1 MNESKTNCPSGG
13 EELGEYMKKHNLI
26 VAQGGG
32 PTAVINASLAGVVAE
47 AQKHPEI
54 DRIYAGHHGIE
65 GMMKEDFIDVTNMS
79 ATDIERLKMTPS
91 SAVGS
96 CRYKVSE
103 KDHDR
108 IIEVLHKHNIKY
120 FFYNGGNDSM
130 DTCNKVS
137 KIAGD
142 IQVIGVPKTIDNDL
156 AITDHCPGFGSAARF
171 AATATL
177 EYGLDIRA
185 LPIHVGVIE
194 IMGRN
199 AGWLVAATALARTQG
214 FAAPHLIYFP
224 ERAFNKEKFVA
235 DVKAAQKKYG
245 YGIVVAVSEGVCY
258 ENGEPVAD
266 SGMVDGFGHKIPGG
280 TAQALSN
287 ILLQNGIKSRAE
299 KPGLT
304 GRASKLT
311 IAPCDVEEAFEAGK
325 IAVKSA
331 VAGKSGYMVGYKRV
345 SSAPYKISYE
355 LIELAKV
362 ANVENVLPDSYINAE
377 GNDVTPAFV
386 EYCKP
391 LIGGE
396 LGDYFKFDN

>member
-1 MNESKTNCPSGG
+1 MT
-13 EELGEYMKKHNLI
+13 KHNLI
-26 VAQGGG
+26 IAQGGG

-47 AQKHPEI
+47 AQLHPEI
-54 DRIYAGHHGIE
+54 DRIYAGRGGIE
-65 GMMKEDFIDVTNMS
+65 GMMKEEFIDLTDMS
-79 ATDIERLKMTPS
+79 STDIERLKLTPS

-96 CRYKVSE
+96 CRYKVTE

-108 IIEVLHKHNIKY
+108 IIEVLRKHNIKY

-142 IQVIGVPKTIDNDL
+142 IVVIGVPKTIDNDL

-194 IMGRN
+194 VMGRN

-214 FAAPHLIYFP
+214 FKAPHLIYFP
-224 ERAFNKEKFVA
+224 ERVFDRDRFIA
-235 DVKAAQKKYG
+235 DVKATQAKYG
-245 YGIVVAVSEGVCY
+245 YGIVVAVSEGICHAS
-258 ENGEPVAD
+258 GEPVAD
-266 SGMVDGFGHKIPGG
+266 SGMLDGFGHKIPGG

-287 ILLQNGIKSRAE
+287 ILLQAGIKSRAE

-311 IAPCDVEEAFEAGK
+311 IAQCDVDEAFEAGR
-325 IAVKSA
+325 IAVKTA
-331 VAGKSGYMVGYKRV
+331 VDGKSGFMVGYTRV
-345 SSAPYKISYE
+345 SSDPYKIDYE

-362 ANVENVLPDSYINAE
+362 ANVENVLPDNFINEA
-377 GNDVTPAFV
+377 GNDVTDAFI

-396 LGDYFKFDN
+396 LEDYFKFDF

>member
-1 MNESKTNCPSGG
+1 ME
-13 EELGEYMKKHNLI
+13 KHNLI
-26 VAQGGG
+26 IAQGGG

-65 GMMKEDFIDVTNMS
+65 GMMNEAFIDVSGM
-79 ATDIERLKMTPS
+79 AAPDIERLARTPS

-96 CRYKVSE
+96 CRYKVTE

-108 IIEVLHKHNIKY
+108 IIEVLRKHNIKY

-137 KIAGD
+137 RIAGD
-142 IQVIGVPKTIDNDL
+142 IRVIGVPKTIDNDL
-156 AITDHCPGFGSAARF
+156 AVTDHCPGFGSAARF
-171 AATATL
+171 AAIATL

-199 AGWLVAATALARTQG
+199 AGWLTAATALARTQG
-214 FAAPHLIYFP
+214 FNAPHLIYLP
-224 ERAFNKEKFVA
+224 ERAFSREKFIA
-235 DVKAAQKKYG
+235 DVMAAQEKHG
-245 YGIVVAVSEGVCY
+245 YGIVVAVSEGVCH
-258 ENGEPVAD
+258 EDGSPVAD

-287 ILLQNGIKSRAE
+287 ILLQSGIKSRAE

-304 GRASKLT
+304 GRASRLT
-311 IAPCDVEEAFEAGK
+311 VADCDREEAFKAGEL
-325 IAVKSA
+325 AVKAA
-331 VAGKSGYMVGYKRV
+331 VQGKTGYMVSYRRV
-345 SSAPYKISYE
+345 SSDPYRIDYE
-355 LIELAKV
+355 LVELEKV
-362 ANVENVLPDSYINAE
+362 ANVENVMPDSFISRA

-396 LGDYFKFDN
+396 LPDYFKFDF

>member
-1 MNESKTNCPSGG
+1 ME
-13 EELGEYMKKHNLI
+13 KHNLI
-26 VAQGGG
+26 IAQGGG
-32 PTAVINASLAGVVAE
+32 PTAVINASLAGVVSE

-54 DRIYAGHHGIE
+54 DRIFAGHHGIE
-65 GMMKEDFIDVTNMS
+65 GMMNEDFIDVTDMS
-79 ATDIERLKMTPS
+79 GEDIERLARTPS

-96 CRYKVSE
+96 CRYKVSD

-108 IIEVLHKHNIKY
+108 IIEVLRKHNIKY

-142 IQVIGVPKTIDNDL
+142 IKVIGVPKTIDNDL
-156 AITDHCPGFGSAARF
+156 AVTDHCPGFGSAARF
-171 AATATL
+171 AAIATL

-199 AGWLVAATALARTQG
+199 AGWLTAATALARTQG
-214 FAAPHLIYFP
+214 FEAPHLIYMP
-224 ERAFNKEKFVA
+224 ERSFSKEQFVM
-235 DVKAAQKKYG
+235 DVKAAQEKHG

-258 ENGEPVAD
+258 EDGSPVAD

-287 ILLQNGIKSRAE
+287 ILLQEGIKSRSE

-304 GRASKLT
+304 GRASKST
-311 IAPCDVEEAFEAGK
+311 VADCDRVEAIKVGEL
-325 IAVKSA
+325 AVKAA
-331 VAGKSGYMVGYKRV
+331 VEGKSGYMVSYKRV
-345 SSAPYKISYE
+345 SAEPYQIDYE
-355 LIELAKV
+355 LVELEKV
-362 ANVENVLPDSYINAE
+362 ANVENLLPDNFISEA
-377 GNDVTPAFV
+377 GNDVTDAFV

-396 LGDYFKFDN
+396 LADYFKFDF

>member
-1 MNESKTNCPSGG
+1 
-13 EELGEYMKKHNLI
+13 MKKHNLI
-26 VAQGGG
+26 IAQGGG

-54 DRIYAGHHGIE
+54 GRIYAGRGGIE
-65 GMMKEDFIDVTNMS
+65 GAMKEKFIDLTDMS
-79 ATDIERLKMTPS
+79 ARDIERLKLTPS

-96 CRYKVSE
+96 CRYKVTE

-108 IIEVLHKHNIKY
+108 IIEVLRKHDIKY

-142 IQVIGVPKTIDNDL
+142 ISVIGVPKTIDNDL
-156 AITDHCPGFGSAARF
+156 AVTDHCPGFGSAARY
-171 AATATL
+171 AAITTL

-224 ERAFNKEKFVA
+224 ERAFDRQKFVA
-235 DVKAAQKKYG
+235 DVKAAQAKYG
-245 YGIVVAVSEGVCY
+245 YGIVVAVSEGICY
-258 ENGEPVAD
+258 ADGKPVAD

-287 ILLQNGIKSRAE
+287 ILLQEGIKSRAE
-299 KPGLT
+299 KPGLV

-311 IAPCDVEEAFEAGK
+311 IAQCDVDEAFEVGRV
-325 IAVKSA
+325 AVKSV
-331 VAGKSGYMVGYKRV
+331 VAGKSGFMVGYKRI
-345 SSAPYKISYE
+345 SSNPYQIGYE
-355 LIELAKV
+355 LIELEKV
-362 ANVENVLPDSYINAE
+362 ANVENVLPDNYINAA
-377 GNDVTPAFV
+377 GNDVTATFV

-396 LGDYFKFDN
+396 LEDYFKFEF

>member
-1 MNESKTNCPSGG
+1 MER
-13 EELGEYMKKHNLI
+13 HNLI
-26 VAQGGG
+26 IAQGGG
-32 PTAVINASLAGVVAE
+32 PTAVINASLAGVVSE

-65 GMMKEDFIDVTNMS
+65 GMMKEDFIDVTDMS
-79 ATDIERLKMTPS
+79 AEDIDRLARTPS

-108 IIEVLHKHNIKY
+108 IIEVLRKNNIKY

-137 KIAGD
+137 RIAGD
-142 IQVIGVPKTIDNDL
+142 IKVIGVPKTIDNDL
-156 AITDHCPGFGSAARF
+156 AVTDHCPGFGSAARF
-171 AATATL
+171 AAIATL

-199 AGWLVAATALARTQG
+199 AGWLTAATALARTQG
-214 FAAPHLIYFP
+214 FDAPHLIYMP
-224 ERAFNKEKFVA
+224 ERTFSREQFIA
-235 DVKAAQKKYG
+235 DVKAAQAKYG

-287 ILLQNGIKSRAE
+287 ILLQEGIKSRAE

-311 IAPCDVEEAFEAGK
+311 VADCDREEAIKAGEL
-325 IAVKSA
+325 AVKAA
-331 VAGKSGYMVGYKRV
+331 VAGKSGYMVGYKRL
-345 SSAPYKISYE
+345 SSQPYQIDYE
-355 LIELAKV
+355 MIELEKV
-362 ANVENVLPDSYINAE
+362 ANVENLLPDSFINEA
-377 GNDVTPAFV
+377 GNDVTEAFV
-386 EYCKP
+386 DYCKP

-396 LGDYFKFDN
+396 LEDYFKFDF

>member
-1 MNESKTNCPSGG
+1 MEQ
-13 EELGEYMKKHNLI
+13 HNLI
-26 VAQGGG
+26 IAQGGG
-32 PTAVINASLAGVVAE
+32 PTAVINASLAGVVSE

-65 GMMKEDFIDVTNMS
+65 GMMNEDFVDVTDMT
-79 ATDIERLKMTPS
+79 AEDIVRLARTPS

-96 CRYKVSE
+96 CRYKVTE

-108 IIEVLHKHNIKY
+108 IIEVLRKHNIKY

-142 IQVIGVPKTIDNDL
+142 IKVIGVPKTIDNDL
-156 AITDHCPGFGSAARF
+156 AVTDHCPGFGSAARF
-171 AATATL
+171 AAVATL

-185 LPIHVGVIE
+185 LPIHVGIIE

-199 AGWLVAATALARTQG
+199 AGWLTAATALARTQG
-214 FAAPHLIYFP
+214 FDAPHLIYMP
-224 ERAFNKEKFVA
+224 ERVFSKEQFIA
-235 DVKAAQKKYG
+235 DVKAAQEKHG

-258 ENGEPVAD
+258 EDGSPVAD

-287 ILLQNGIKSRAE
+287 ILLQEGIKSRSE

-311 IAPCDVEEAFEAGK
+311 VADCDREEAFKAGEL
-325 IAVKSA
+325 AVKAA
-331 VAGKSGYMVGYKRV
+331 VEGKSGYMVSYNRV
-345 SSAPYKISYE
+345 STEPYQIDYE
-355 LIELAKV
+355 LVELEKV
-362 ANVENVLPDSYINAE
+362 ANVENLLPDNFISEA
-377 GNDVTPAFV
+377 GNDVTDAFV

-396 LGDYFKFDN
+396 LEDYFKFDF

>member
-1 MNESKTNCPSGG
+1 MT
-13 EELGEYMKKHNLI
+13 KHNLI
-26 VAQGGG
+26 IAQGGG

-54 DRIYAGHHGIE
+54 DRIFAGHHGIE
-65 GMMKEDFIDVTNMS
+65 GMMKEDFIDVTEMS

-108 IIEVLHKHNIKY
+108 IIEVLRKNNIKY

-142 IQVIGVPKTIDNDL
+142 IIVTGVPKTIDNDL

-194 IMGRN
+194 VMGRN

-214 FAAPHLIYFP
+214 FEAPHLIYFP
-224 ERAFNKEKFVA
+224 ERSFDRDQFVA
-235 DVKAAQKKYG
+235 DVKAAQEKYG
-245 YGIVVAVSEGVCY
+245 YGIVVAVSEGICY
-258 ENGEPVAD
+258 ANGEPVAD

-287 ILLQNGIKSRAE
+287 ILLQEGIKSRAE

-311 IAPCDVEEAFEAGK
+311 IAQCDVDEAFEAGK

-331 VAGKSGYMVGYKRV
+331 VEGKSGYMVGYKRV
-345 SSAPYKISYE
+345 SSEPYKIEYE
-355 LIELAKV
+355 LIELEKV
-362 ANVENVLPDSYINAE
+362 ANVENVLPDNFINEA
-377 GNDVTPAFV
+377 GNDVTDAFV

-396 LGDYFKFDN
+396 LEDYFKFDF

>member
-1 MNESKTNCPSGG
+1 MG
-13 EELGEYMKKHNLI
+13 KHNLI
-26 VAQGGG
+26 IAQGGG

-47 AQKHPEI
+47 AQKHPDV

-65 GMMKEDFIDVTNMS
+65 GLMKEDFIDVTDLS
-79 ATDIERLKMTPS
+79 VEDIQRLKMTPS

-108 IIEVLHKHNIKY
+108 IIEVLRKHNIKY

-137 KIAGD
+137 RIAGD
-142 IQVIGVPKTIDNDL
+142 IRVIGVPKTIDNDL
-156 AITDHCPGFGSAARF
+156 AVTDHCPGFGSAARF

-199 AGWLVAATALARTQG
+199 AGWLTAATALARTQG
-214 FAAPHLIYFP
+214 FEAPHLIYLP
-224 ERAFNKEKFVA
+224 ERVFDRKRFVA
-235 DVKAAQKKYG
+235 DVKAAQEKHG

-258 ENGEPVAD
+258 ANGEPVAD

-287 ILLQNGIKSRAE
+287 ILLQEGIKSRAE

-311 IAPCDVEEAFEAGK
+311 IAPCDVDEAFTAGEL
-325 IAVKSA
+325 AVKAA
-331 VAGKSGYMVGYKRV
+331 VEGKSGYMVGTKRI
-345 SSAPYKISYE
+345 SSEPYEIEYE
-355 LIELAKV
+355 LVELEKV
-362 ANVENVLPDSYINAE
+362 ANVENGLPDEFINVA
-377 GNDVTPAFV
+377 GNDVTAAFI

-396 LGDYFKFDN
+396 LEDYFRFDF

>member
-1 MNESKTNCPSGG
+1 
-13 EELGEYMKKHNLI
+13 MKKHNLI
-26 VAQGGG
+26 IAQGGG
-32 PTAVINASLAGVVAE
+32 PTAVINASLAGVVDE

-54 DRIYAGHHGIE
+54 GRIYAGRGGIE
-65 GMMKEDFIDVTNMS
+65 GAMKEKFIDLTDMS
-79 ATDIERLKMTPS
+79 ARDIERLKFTPS

-96 CRYKVSE
+96 CRYKVTE

-108 IIEVLHKHNIKY
+108 IIEVLRKHEIKY

-142 IQVIGVPKTIDNDL
+142 ISVIGVPKTIDNDL
-156 AITDHCPGFGSAARF
+156 AVTDHCPGFGSAARY
-171 AATATL
+171 AAITTL

-185 LPIHVGVIE
+185 LPIHVGIIE

-224 ERAFNKEKFVA
+224 ERAFDRQKFVA
-235 DVKAAQKKYG
+235 DVKAAQAKYG
-245 YGIVVAVSEGVCY
+245 YGIVVAVSEGICY
-258 ENGEPVAD
+258 ADGKPVAD
-266 SGMVDGFGHKIPGG
+266 SGMVDGFGHKVPGG

-287 ILLQNGIKSRAE
+287 ILLQEGIKSRAE
-299 KPGLT
+299 KPGLV

-311 IAPCDVEEAFEAGK
+311 IAKCDVDEAFEVGRV
-325 IAVKSA
+325 AVKSV

-345 SSAPYKISYE
+345 STNPYKIDYE

-362 ANVENVLPDSYINAE
+362 ANVENVLPDNYINAE
-377 GNDVTPAFV
+377 GNDVTDAFV

-396 LGDYFKFDN
+396 LEDYFKFEF

>member
-1 MNESKTNCPSGG
+1 ME
-13 EELGEYMKKHNLI
+13 KHNLI
-26 VAQGGG
+26 IAQGGG
-32 PTAVINASLAGVVAE
+32 PTSVINASLAGVVAE

-65 GMMKEDFIDVTNMS
+65 GMMNEDFIDVTDLS
-79 ATDIERLKMTPS
+79 ATDIERLKLTPS

-108 IIEVLHKHNIKY
+108 IIEVLRKHNIKY

-142 IQVIGVPKTIDNDL
+142 IRVIGVPKTIDNDL

-171 AATATL
+171 AATTTL

-185 LPIHVGVIE
+185 LPIHVGIIE

-214 FAAPHLIYFP
+214 FEAPHLIYFP
-224 ERAFNKEKFVA
+224 ERTFDRDQFVA
-235 DVKAAQKKYG
+235 DVKAAQAKYG
-245 YGIVVAVSEGVCY
+245 YGIVVAVSEGICY
-258 ENGEPVAD
+258 ANGEPVAD

-287 ILLQNGIKSRAE
+287 ILLQEGIKSRAE
-299 KPGLT
+299 KPGLV

-311 IAPCDVEEAFEAGK
+311 AAKCDIDEAFEAGK

-331 VAGKSGYMVGYKRV
+331 VEGQSGFMVGYKRV
-345 SSAPYKISYE
+345 STEPYQIEYE
-355 LIELAKV
+355 LVELEKV
-362 ANVENVLPDSYINAE
+362 ANVENVLPDHFINEA
-377 GNDVTPAFV
+377 GNDVTDAFV

-396 LGDYFKFDN
+396 LEDYFRFEF

>member
-1 MNESKTNCPSGG
+1 
-13 EELGEYMKKHNLI
+13 MKKHNLI
-26 VAQGGG
+26 IAQGGG

-54 DRIYAGHHGIE
+54 GRIYAGRGGIE
-65 GMMKEDFIDVTNMS
+65 GAMKEKFIDLTDMS
-79 ATDIERLKMTPS
+79 ARDIERLKLTPS

-96 CRYKVSE
+96 CRYKVTE

-108 IIEVLHKHNIKY
+108 IIEVLRKHDIKY

-142 IQVIGVPKTIDNDL
+142 ISVIGVPKTIDNDL
-156 AITDHCPGFGSAARF
+156 AVTDHCPGFGSAARY
-171 AATATL
+171 AAITTL

-224 ERAFNKEKFVA
+224 ERAFDRQKFVA
-235 DVKAAQKKYG
+235 DVKAAQAKYG
-245 YGIVVAVSEGVCY
+245 YGIVVAVSEGICY
-258 ENGEPVAD
+258 ADGKPVAD
-266 SGMVDGFGHKIPGG
+266 SGMVDGFGHKIPRG

-287 ILLQNGIKSRAE
+287 ILLQEGIKSRAE
-299 KPGLT
+299 KPGLV

-311 IAPCDVEEAFEAGK
+311 IAKCDVDEAFEVGRV
-325 IAVKSA
+325 AVKSV

-345 SSAPYKISYE
+345 STNPYKIDYE

-362 ANVENVLPDSYINAE
+362 ANVENVLPDNYINAE
-377 GNDVTPAFV
+377 GNDVTDAFV

-396 LGDYFKFDN
+396 LEDYFRFEF

>member
-1 MNESKTNCPSGG
+1 
-13 EELGEYMKKHNLI
+13 MKKHNLI
-26 VAQGGG
+26 IAQGGG

-54 DRIYAGHHGIE
+54 GRIYAGRGGIE
-65 GMMKEDFIDVTNMS
+65 GAMKEKFIDLTDMS
-79 ATDIERLKMTPS
+79 VRDIERLKLTPS

-96 CRYKVSE
+96 CRYKVTE

-108 IIEVLHKHNIKY
+108 IIEVLRKHDIKY

-142 IQVIGVPKTIDNDL
+142 ISVIGVPKTIDNDL
-156 AITDHCPGFGSAARF
+156 AVTDHCPGFGSAARY
-171 AATATL
+171 AATTTL

-185 LPIHVGVIE
+185 LPIHVGIIE

-224 ERAFNKEKFVA
+224 ERAFDRQKFVA
-235 DVKAAQKKYG
+235 DVKAAQAKYG
-245 YGIVVAVSEGVCY
+245 YGIVVAVSEGICY
-258 ENGEPVAD
+258 ADGKPVAD

-287 ILLQNGIKSRAE
+287 ILLQEGIKSRAE
-299 KPGLT
+299 KPGLV

-311 IAPCDVEEAFEAGK
+311 IAQCDVEEAFEVGK
-325 IAVKSA
+325 VAVKSV
-331 VAGKSGYMVGYKRV
+331 VAGKSGFMVGYKRI
-345 SSAPYKISYE
+345 SSNPYQIGYE
-355 LIELAKV
+355 LIELEKV
-362 ANVENVLPDSYINAE
+362 ANVENVLPDNYINAE
-377 GNDVTPAFV
+377 GNDVTDAFV

>member
-1 MNESKTNCPSGG
+1 ME
-13 EELGEYMKKHNLI
+13 KHNLI

-54 DRIYAGHHGIE
+54 GRIYAGRGGIE
-65 GMMKEDFIDVTNMS
+65 GAMKEKFIDLTDMS
-79 ATDIERLKMTPS
+79 ARDIERLKFTPS

-96 CRYKVSE
+96 CRYKVTE

-108 IIEVLHKHNIKY
+108 IIEVLRKHDIKY

-142 IQVIGVPKTIDNDL
+142 ISVIGVPKTIDNDL
-156 AITDHCPGFGSAARF
+156 AVTDHCPGFGSAARY
-171 AATATL
+171 AAITTL

-224 ERAFNKEKFVA
+224 ERAFDRQKFVA
-235 DVKAAQKKYG
+235 DVKAAQAKYG
-245 YGIVVAVSEGVCY
+245 YGIVVAVSEGICY
-258 ENGEPVAD
+258 ADGKPVAD

-287 ILLQNGIKSRAE
+287 ILLQEGIKSRAE
-299 KPGLT
+299 KPGLV

-311 IAPCDVEEAFEAGK
+311 IAKCDVDEAFEVGRV
-325 IAVKSA
+325 AVKSV

-345 SSAPYKISYE
+345 STNPYKIDYE

-362 ANVENVLPDSYINAE
+362 ANVENVLPDNFINEA
-377 GNDVTPAFV
+377 GNDVTDAFI

-396 LGDYFKFDN
+396 LEDYFRFEF

>member
-1 MNESKTNCPSGG
+1 ME
-13 EELGEYMKKHNLI
+13 KHNLI

-54 DRIYAGHHGIE
+54 GRIYAGRGGIE
-65 GMMKEDFIDVTNMS
+65 GAMKEKFIDLTDMS
-79 ATDIERLKMTPS
+79 ARDIERLKFTPS

-96 CRYKVSE
+96 CRYKVTE

-108 IIEVLHKHNIKY
+108 IIEVLRKHDIKY

-142 IQVIGVPKTIDNDL
+142 ISVIGVPKTIDNDL
-156 AITDHCPGFGSAARF
+156 AVTDHCPGFGSAARY
-171 AATATL
+171 AAITTL

-224 ERAFNKEKFVA
+224 ERAFDRQKFVA
-235 DVKAAQKKYG
+235 DVKAAQAKYG
-245 YGIVVAVSEGVCY
+245 YGIVVAVSEGICY
-258 ENGEPVAD
+258 ADGKPVAD

-287 ILLQNGIKSRAE
+287 ILLQEGIKSRAE
-299 KPGLT
+299 KPGLV

-311 IAPCDVEEAFEAGK
+311 IAKCDVDEAFEVGRV
-325 IAVKSA
+325 AVKSV

-345 SSAPYKISYE
+345 STNPYKIDYE

-362 ANVENVLPDSYINAE
+362 ANVENVLPDNFINEA
-377 GNDVTPAFV
+377 GNDVTDAFV

-396 LGDYFKFDN
+396 LEDYFRFEF

>member
-1 MNESKTNCPSGG
+1 ME
-13 EELGEYMKKHNLI
+13 KHNLI
-26 VAQGGG
+26 IAQGGG
-32 PTAVINASLAGVVAE
+32 PTAVINASLAGVVSE

-65 GMMKEDFIDVTNMS
+65 GMMKEDFVDVTDMS
-79 ATDIERLKMTPS
+79 AEDIERLARTPS

-108 IIEVLHKHNIKY
+108 IIEVLRKNNIKY

-156 AITDHCPGFGSAARF
+156 AVTDHCPGFGSAARF

-199 AGWLVAATALARTQG
+199 AGWLTAATALARTQG
-214 FAAPHLIYFP
+214 LEAPHLIYMP
-224 ERAFNKEKFVA
+224 ERPFSKEQFIA
-235 DVKAAQKKYG
+235 DVKAAQEKHG

-258 ENGEPVAD
+258 EDGSPVAD

-287 ILLQNGIKSRAE
+287 ILLQAGIKSRSE

-311 IAPCDVEEAFEAGK
+311 VADCDREEAFQAGVL
-325 IAVKSA
+325 AVKAA
-331 VAGKSGYMVGYKRV
+331 VEGKSGYMVSYKRV
-345 SSAPYKISYE
+345 SIEPYQIDYE
-355 LIELAKV
+355 LIELEKV
-362 ANVENVLPDSYINAE
+362 ANVENLLPDRFINEA
-377 GNDVTPAFV
+377 GNDVTDAFV

-396 LGDYFKFDN
+396 LEDYFKFDFNN

>member
-1 MNESKTNCPSGG
+1 MD
-13 EELGEYMKKHNLI
+13 KHNLI
-26 VAQGGG
+26 IAQGGG

-47 AQKHPEI
+47 AQKHPQI
-54 DRIYAGHHGIE
+54 DRILAGHHGIE
-65 GMMKEDFIDVTNMS
+65 GMMKEDFIDVTDMS
-79 ATDIERLKMTPS
+79 AADIDRLARTPS

-108 IIEVLHKHNIKY
+108 IIEVLRKNNIKY

-137 KIAGD
+137 RIAGD
-142 IQVIGVPKTIDNDL
+142 IKVIGVPKTIDNDL
-156 AITDHCPGFGSAARF
+156 AVTDHCPGFGSAARF
-171 AATATL
+171 AAIATL

-199 AGWLVAATALARTQG
+199 AGWLTAATALARTQG
-214 FAAPHLIYFP
+214 FNAPHLIYMP
-224 ERAFNKEKFVA
+224 ERVFSRKQFIA
-235 DVKAAQKKYG
+235 DVKAAQAEHG
-245 YGIVVAVSEGVCY
+245 YGIVVVVSEGVCY

-287 ILLQNGIKSRAE
+287 ILLQEGIKSRAE

-311 IAPCDVEEAFEAGK
+311 VADCDREEAIKAGK
-325 IAVKSA
+325 LAVKAA
-331 VAGKSGYMVGYKRV
+331 VAGKSGYMVGYKRL
-345 SSAPYKISYE
+345 SSQPYMIDYE
-355 LIELAKV
+355 LVELEKV
-362 ANVENVLPDSYINAE
+362 ANVENLLPDSFINEA
-377 GNDVTPAFV
+377 GNDVTEAFV

-396 LGDYFKFDN
+396 LGDYFKFDF

>member
-1 MNESKTNCPSGG
+1 MT
-13 EELGEYMKKHNLI
+13 KHNLI
-26 VAQGGG
+26 IAQGGG

-47 AQKHPEI
+47 AQLHPEI
-54 DRIYAGHHGIE
+54 DRIYAGRGGIE
-65 GMMKEDFIDVTNMS
+65 GMMKEEFIDLTDMS
-79 ATDIERLKMTPS
+79 STDIERLKLTPS

-96 CRYKVSE
+96 CRYKVTE

-108 IIEVLHKHNIKY
+108 IIEVLRKHNIKY

-142 IQVIGVPKTIDNDL
+142 IVVIGVPKTIDNDL

-194 IMGRN
+194 VMGRN

-214 FAAPHLIYFP
+214 FKAPHLIYFP
-224 ERAFNKEKFVA
+224 ERVFDRDRFIA
-235 DVKAAQKKYG
+235 DVKAAQAKYG
-245 YGIVVAVSEGVCY
+245 YGIVVAVSEGICHAS
-258 ENGEPVAD
+258 GEPVAD
-266 SGMVDGFGHKIPGG
+266 SGMLDGFGHKIPGG

-287 ILLQNGIKSRAE
+287 ILLQAGIKSRAE

-311 IAPCDVEEAFEAGK
+311 IAQCDVDEAFEAGR

-331 VAGKSGYMVGYKRV
+331 VDGKSGFMVGYKRV
-345 SSAPYKISYE
+345 SSDPYKIDYE

-362 ANVENVLPDSYINAE
+362 ANVENVLPDNFINEA
-377 GNDVTPAFV
+377 GNDVTDAFV

-396 LGDYFKFDN
+396 LEDYFKFDF

>member
-1 MNESKTNCPSGG
+1 MT
-13 EELGEYMKKHNLI
+13 KHNLI
-26 VAQGGG
+26 IAQGGG

-47 AQKHPEI
+47 AQLHPEI
-54 DRIYAGHHGIE
+54 DRIYAGRGGIE
-65 GMMKEDFIDVTNMS
+65 GMMKEEFIDLTDMS
-79 ATDIERLKMTPS
+79 STDIERLKLTPS

-96 CRYKVSE
+96 CRYKVTE

-108 IIEVLHKHNIKY
+108 IIEVLRKHNIKY

-142 IQVIGVPKTIDNDL
+142 IVVIGVPKTIDNDL

-194 IMGRN
+194 VMGRN

-214 FAAPHLIYFP
+214 FKAPHLIYFP
-224 ERAFNKEKFVA
+224 ERVFDRDQFVA
-235 DVKAAQKKYG
+235 DVKAAQAKYG
-245 YGIVVAVSEGVCY
+245 YGIVVAVSEGICHAS
-258 ENGEPVAD
+258 GEPVAD
-266 SGMVDGFGHKIPGG
+266 SGMLDGFGHKIPGG

-287 ILLQNGIKSRAE
+287 ILLQAGIKSRAE

-311 IAPCDVEEAFEAGK
+311 IAQCDVDEAFEAGR

-331 VAGKSGYMVGYKRV
+331 VDGKSGFMVGYKRV
-345 SSAPYKISYE
+345 SSDPYKIDYE

-362 ANVENVLPDSYINAE
+362 ANVENVLPDNFINEA
-377 GNDVTPAFV
+377 GNDVTDAFV

-396 LGDYFKFDN
+396 LEITSSLISRVTK

>member
-1 MNESKTNCPSGG
+1 ME
-13 EELGEYMKKHNLI
+13 KHNLI
-26 VAQGGG
+26 IAQGGG

-54 DRIYAGHHGIE
+54 GRIYAGRGGIE
-65 GMMKEDFIDVTNMS
+65 GAMKEKFIDLTDMS
-79 ATDIERLKMTPS
+79 ARDIERLKLTPS

-96 CRYKVSE
+96 CRYKVTE

-108 IIEVLHKHNIKY
+108 IIEVLRKHDIKY

-142 IQVIGVPKTIDNDL
+142 ISVIGVPKTIDNDL
-156 AITDHCPGFGSAARF
+156 AVTDHCPGFGSAARY
-171 AATATL
+171 AATTTL

-185 LPIHVGVIE
+185 LPIHVGIIE

-224 ERAFNKEKFVA
+224 ERAFDRQKFVA
-235 DVKAAQKKYG
+235 DVKAAQAKYG
-245 YGIVVAVSEGVCY
+245 YGIVVAVSEGICY
-258 ENGEPVAD
+258 ADGKPVAD

-287 ILLQNGIKSRAE
+287 ILLQEGIKSRAE
-299 KPGLT
+299 KPGLV

-311 IAPCDVEEAFEAGK
+311 IAQCDVEEAFEVGK
-325 IAVKSA
+325 VAVKSV
-331 VAGKSGYMVGYKRV
+331 VAGKSGFMVGYKRI
-345 SSAPYKISYE
+345 SSNPYQIGYE
-355 LIELAKV
+355 LIELEKV
-362 ANVENVLPDSYINAE
+362 ANVENVLPDNYINAE
-377 GNDVTPAFV
+377 GNDVTDAFV